1 MDPVV
6 EHELWARAAQALAME
21 SLLFSLLSE
30 LQRSGVLDSA
40 AFGRLFDQNEDT
52 LTATAMK
59 LGSQAPPEYGAGALK
74 IVEQIRANFGL
85 PKT

>member
-1 MDPVV
+1 MDPIV
-6 EHELWARAAQALAME
+6 ERELWAQAAKGLALE
-21 SLLFSLLSE
+21 NLLFSLLSE
-30 LQRSGVLDSA
+30 LQRSGVLDAA
-40 AFGRLFDQNEDT
+40 AFGRLLDQAEEA

-59 LGSQAPPEYGAGALK
+59 LGSQAPPEYGTGALK